1 MALSIRHYCT
11 CEIFIPTE
19 NTQRHAVPFYLNDAV
34 MAEAHLRSVS
44 LRAKLV
50 FGRMCPL
57 PPFHRERLG
66 PGAGGGGGRFRCSVN
81 GGDSI
86 MTKPLVEGISVK
98 SACQQK
104 EGRHQ
109 ASNTLFRSRA
119 GALPAERFDQLVLAQ
134 LGAPLEV
141 ALRRHLAK
149 LLHV

>member
-1 MALSIRHYCT
+1 
-11 CEIFIPTE
+11 
-19 NTQRHAVPFYLNDAV
+19 

-66 PGAGGGGGRFRCSVN
+66 PGAGGAL
-81 GGDSI
+81 
-86 MTKPLVEGISVK
+86 PLFSQWRGFDHDKTSVEGISVK